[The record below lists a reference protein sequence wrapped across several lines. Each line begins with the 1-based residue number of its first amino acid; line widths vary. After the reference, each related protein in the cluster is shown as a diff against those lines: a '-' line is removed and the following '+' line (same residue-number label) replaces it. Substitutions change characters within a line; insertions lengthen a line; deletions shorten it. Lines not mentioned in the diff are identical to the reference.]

1 MHAII
6 LRFIRCGKFW
16 FKHTFMLHLLHYLLV
31 LTRLLSILKNST
43 FFKTTLATF
52 IAMLLQL
59 LLLVPQFNSCNL
71 RHKAC
76 ASIRTIRRC
85 CQHVPLVQFILVFL
99 VGFFVIVEFLVFENY
114 FRALLLFSS
123 FPGFSTLRWVVFFSI
138 FCWFLKFSDLFL
150 LVCCWQL
157 VVWVWV
163 LRGVYVCYL
172 VSFLHWVFVFVR
184 IRWLL
189 LLQLLQVCCGLFGD
203 LVLLNANNQQLC
215 CSLFM
220 FVFCLL

>member
-1 MHAII
+1 MCFHSHHQALLPARSSCTVYFGFSCWIFCYCGVSSIWELFLRII
-6 LRFIRCGKFW
+6 TIFQFSRF
-16 FKHTFMLHLLHYLLV
+16 
-31 LTRLLSILKNST
+31 
-43 FFKTTLATF
+43 
-52 IAMLLQL
+52 
-59 LLLVPQFNSCNL
+59 FNS
-71 RHKAC
+71 
-76 ASIRTIRRC
+76 
-85 CQHVPLVQFILVFL
+85 
-99 VGFFVIVEFLVFENY
+99 
-114 FRALLLFSS
+114 
-123 FPGFSTLRWVVFFSI
+123 SI

-189 LLQLLQVCCGLFGD
+189 LLLLLQVCCGLFGD

-215 CSLFM
+215 CSLFCSF
-220 FVFCLL
+220 FVYCSCFIL